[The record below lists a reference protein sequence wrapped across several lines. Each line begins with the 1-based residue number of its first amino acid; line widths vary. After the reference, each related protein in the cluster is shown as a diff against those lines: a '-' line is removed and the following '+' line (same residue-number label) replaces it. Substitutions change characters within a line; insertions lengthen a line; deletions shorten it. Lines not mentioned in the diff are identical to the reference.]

1 MPLLQ
6 LFKKRKNIFLFVQHL
21 MAKCCPMLN
30 KPKQMKLL
38 FTCLIALLFAN
49 GAFAQ
54 NTTPKKKIDAQRTTI
69 TPKIDG
75 ILDDAA
81 WNSAPIATDFIE
93 LRPVPGRVEPKEG
106 RTEVKFLY
114 DDYAIYVSARMYD
127 KPDSV
132 VHELV
137 SRDQIGNADFIGVIF
152 DTFLDGVNGNG
163 FFVTAAGVQFD
174 AKYSKIGG
182 EDDTWN
188 AVWESAVTLDD
199 KGWTA
204 EMRIPYSAL
213 RFSSKDIQNWGMNIT
228 RKRTGTN
235 RQTFWNFVDPK
246 IDGFVNQSG
255 VIEGFKN
262 IKAPL
267 RLSFSPYVSTL
278 ISHYPYNT
286 PSVKNTQ
293 ATINGG
299 MDVKYG
305 INQSFT
311 LDMTL
316 IPDFGQVQSDYRVLN
331 LTPFEVKFNENR
343 QFFTEGT
350 ELFNKGDLFY
360 SKRIGSI
367 PSYFDKSGL
376 KANDKIIKDPQ
387 EGKVL
392 NATKISGRT
401 SNGLGIGIFNAITNR
416 MYTEV
421 EDAAGNRSTFESQPL
436 TNYNIFVLDQTL
448 KNNSSISVIN
458 TNVLRQG
465 SAYDANVSAALFNF
479 NDKKNEYFIDGAG
492 KMSYITSEPIKED
505 RNGYS
510 YDLQVG
516 KKSGSFTFNYAQE
529 FSDTKFDPSDMGF
542 YTNNN
547 FFDQSVNFAYNIYKP
562 SKWYNSL
569 QAWTEVEYSRRFK
582 PADYQSFGIFPG
594 MYVQF
599 KNQWSAEL
607 NGNWLAESND
617 FYESRNGQVYRAPE
631 SYRMAIYINPNRAKA
646 YNFGGNVV
654 RIKRAMLNG
663 VGYNFYLFQN
673 LRLSDKLALGLDL
686 NFAPSYN
693 YVNWVGFNGPQSVF
707 SRYDRNTVENTMDA
721 KYSFSNKMG
730 IQFGVRHY
738 WSDRRNKEFY
748 ALNNKGGLNAYTGPA
763 LQNVDRNYNVFN
775 IDLAYVWQFKPG
787 SELSITYKDAAETN
801 DKFLTKRYNR
811 NLDNVLSTPQN
822 NSLSIKLL
830 YYIDYLDLLKKKK

>member
-1 MPLLQ
+1 
-6 LFKKRKNIFLFVQHL
+6 
-21 MAKCCPMLN
+21 
-30 KPKQMKLL
+30 MKLI
-38 FTCLIALLFAN
+38 FTCLILALCAPTS
-49 GAFAQ
+49 FAQ
-54 NTTPKKKIDAQRTTI
+54 STPSKKKVQAKRTSVS
-69 TPKIDG
+69 PKIDG
-75 ILDDAA
+75 FLDDAV
-81 WNSAPIATDFIE
+81 WDGVPIATDFVE
-93 LRPVPGRVEPKEG
+93 NRPVPGRVEPKEG
-106 RTEVKFLY
+106 RTEIKFLY

-137 SRDQIGNADFIGVIF
+137 ARDNIGNADFIGVVF
-152 DTFLDGVNGNG
+152 DTFLDGQNGNG

-174 AKYSKIGG
+174 AKYSLIGD
-182 EDDTWN
+182 EDPNWN
-188 AVWESAVTLDD
+188 AVWESAVKIDD

-204 EMRIPYSAL
+204 EMKIPYSAL
-213 RFSSKDIQNWGMNIT
+213 RFSSKDIQNWGMNVT

-246 IDGFVNQSG
+246 VSGFINQSG
-255 VIEGFKN
+255 VLEGLQG

-278 ISHYPYNT
+278 ISNYPYNT
-286 PSVKNTQ
+286 PGIKNTQ
-293 ATINGG
+293 ASINGG

-376 KANDKIIKDPQ
+376 KSTDKVIKDPQ

-401 SNGLGIGIFNAITNR
+401 SKGLGIGVFNAITNK

-421 EDAAGNRSTFESQPL
+421 EDPTGNSSRFESQPL
-436 TNYNIFVLDQTL
+436 TNYNIFVLDQSL
-448 KNNSSISVIN
+448 KNNSSVSVIN
-458 TNVLRQG
+458 TNVLRHG
-465 SAYDANVSAALFNF
+465 SAYDANVSAALFNI
-479 NDKKNEYFIDGAG
+479 NDKKNAYFINGAG
-492 KMSYITSEPIKED
+492 KMSYLTADPIKEN

-510 YDLQVG
+510 YELQLG
-516 KKSGSFTFNYAQE
+516 KKSGTYTFNYKQE

-547 FFDQSVNFAYNIYKP
+547 FFNQSVNFAYNVYKP
-562 SKWYNSL
+562 GKWYNQI

-582 PADYQSFGIFPG
+582 PGDYQSLGFFPG
-594 MYVQF
+594 VYVQF

-607 NGNWLAESND
+607 NANVLAKSND
-617 FYESRNGQVYRAPE
+617 FYESRNGQVYKAPA
-631 SYRMAIYINPNRAKA
+631 SYRLGIYINPNRAKA
-646 YNFGGNVV
+646 YNFGGNITRTKVD
-654 RIKRAMLNG
+654 LFDG
-663 VGYNFYLFQN
+663 VNYNFYFFQN
-673 LRLSDKLALGLDL
+673 FRVSDKLAFGLDL
-686 NFAPSYN
+686 NFNPSYDF
-693 YVNWVGFNGPQSVF
+693 VSWVGFNGAQSVF

-730 IQFGVRHY
+730 IQLGVRHY

-748 ALNNKGGLNAYTGPA
+748 ALNTAGGLNAYTGPA

-775 IDLAYVWQFKPG
+775 IDLAYVWQFTPG

-801 DKFLTKRYNR
+801 DKFLTKRYGKNF
-811 NLDNVLSTPQN
+811 DKVISGPQN
-822 NSLSIKLL
+822 NSLSIKVL
-830 YYIDYLDLLKKKK
+830 YYIDYLGLVKKKSK